1 MVNANSLAN
10 EGMPS
15 NAPAETRHED
25 RAGATKQGSYQGT
38 PSRLAES
45 GKIKA
50 AFNQAFVRP
59 DGFVGGVL
67 VHIGA

>member
-25 RAGATKQGSYQGT
+25 RARVTNKV
-38 PSRLAES
+38 R
-45 GKIKA
+45 IKA
-50 AFNQAFVRP
+50 RLQACRNLEKLKAALA
-59 DGFVGGVL
+59 VGPK
-67 VHIGA
+67 